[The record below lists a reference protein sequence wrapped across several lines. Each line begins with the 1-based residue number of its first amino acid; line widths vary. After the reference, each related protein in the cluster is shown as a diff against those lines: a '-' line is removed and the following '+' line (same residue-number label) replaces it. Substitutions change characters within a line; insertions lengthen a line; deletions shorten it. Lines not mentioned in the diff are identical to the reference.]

1 MTQETKTVKPA
12 LMGLA
17 AVKVLGPASVDI
29 TGVCCDSRAVKPGF
43 AFAAIRGSAVD
54 GHDFIGGAI
63 RDGATLILAQEEP
76 ALPLPEN
83 VTYAVTVDSRSA
95 LGALSD
101 YFYGFPSR
109 GMKVIGITGTN
120 GKTTTSYLIASALK
134 AAGLPC
140 GRIGTIG
147 HDLLA
152 GKDVEADNTTP
163 ESSDVHKMLGKMAS
177 RGAKYCAMEVS
188 SHALEQGRVDS
199 VRFAVGVFT
208 NLTQDHLDYHGDMES
223 YFTAKAR
230 LFTALG
236 AKRAVINADD
246 PYGARLLMMTPGV
259 IATYGLSQTADFRA
273 ENIRVTVEGTSMT
286 LQTPYGAVDVRSTLV
301 GKHNVY
307 NILAASAAVMPE
319 GVSKG
324 TFADGVAA
332 LTAVPG
338 RFERVTPD
346 GAPFAVIV
354 DYAHTPDAL
363 ENVLKTAR
371 GLLDGEGKLI
381 AVFGCGGDRDKTKRP
396 VMGRVAWTL
405 ADRVIVT
412 SDNPRTENPDEIIRQ
427 ALDGIERKSKP
438 DEALAVEPDRLSAIR
453 VAIKGAGKGDIVM
466 LAGKGHEDYQIV
478 GKTKTHFDDR
488 ETARAFLKE
497 IL

>member
-1 MTQETKTVKPA
+1 MSQIIKTVKPA
-12 LMGLA
+12 LMGLSA
-17 AVKVLGPASVDI
+17 QKVIGPVSVDI
-29 TGVCCDSRAVKPGF
+29 TGVCHDSRNVKPGF
-43 AFAAIRGSAVD
+43 AFAAIAGSDVD
-54 GHDFIGGAI
+54 GHDFIGSAI
-63 RDGATLILAQEEP
+63 KNGATLILAEEEP
-76 ALPLPEN
+76 RQGLPEN
-83 VTYAVTVDSRSA
+83 VSYVVTADSRFA

-109 GMKVIGITGTN
+109 GMKVVGITGTN
-120 GKTTTSYLIASALK
+120 GKTTTSYIIASALK
-134 AAGLPC
+134 AGGLPC

-152 GKDVEADNTTP
+152 GQDVQADNTTP
-163 ESSDVHKMLGKMAS
+163 ESSDVHKLLGQMVLN
-177 RGAKYCAMEVS
+177 GAKYCAMEVS

-199 VRFAVGVFT
+199 VRFAVGIFT

-223 YFTAKAR
+223 YFEAKAR
-230 LFTALG
+230 LFTSLG

-246 PYGARLLMMTPGV
+246 PYGARLLMMTPGTL
-259 IATYGLSQTADFRA
+259 ATYGLSETADFRA

-286 LQTPYGAVDVRSTLV
+286 IRTPYGAFDVRSALV

-307 NILAASAAVMPE
+307 NILAASAAVLPE
-319 GVSKG
+319 GVSKEA
-324 TFADGVAA
+324 FAEGVAA

-346 GAPFAVIV
+346 GAELAVIV

-371 GLLDGEGKLI
+371 GLLNGEGKLI

-396 VMGRVAWTL
+396 LMGRAAWTL

-412 SDNPRTENPDEIIRQ
+412 SDNPRTENPDGIIGQ
-427 ALDGIERKSKP
+427 ILAGIELKDKP
-438 DEALAVEPDRLSAIR
+438 AESLAVEPDRSSAIR
-453 VAIKGAGKGDIVM
+453 MAIKWAGKGDIVM
-466 LAGKGHEDYQIV
+466 IAGKGHEDYQIV
-478 GKTKTHFDDR
+478 GKTKSHFDDR
-488 ETARAFLKE
+488 ETARAFLRE

>member
-1 MTQETKTVKPA
+1 
-12 LMGLA
+12 
-17 AVKVLGPASVDI
+17 
-29 TGVCCDSRAVKPGF
+29 
-43 AFAAIRGSAVD
+43 
-54 GHDFIGGAI
+54 
-63 RDGATLILAQEEP
+63 
-76 ALPLPEN
+76 
-83 VTYAVTVDSRSA
+83 
-95 LGALSD
+95 
-101 YFYGFPSR
+101 
-109 GMKVIGITGTN
+109 
-120 GKTTTSYLIASALK
+120 
-134 AAGLPC
+134 
-140 GRIGTIG
+140 
-147 HDLLA
+147 
-152 GKDVEADNTTP
+152 
-163 ESSDVHKMLGKMAS
+163 
-177 RGAKYCAMEVS
+177 
-188 SHALEQGRVDS
+188 VDS

>member
-1 MTQETKTVKPA
+1 MTQTIKTVKPA

-17 AVKVLGPASVDI
+17 VERVIGPASVDI

-43 AFAAIRGSAVD
+43 AFSAIRGSAVD
-54 GHDFIGGAI
+54 GHDFIEGAI
-63 RDGATLILAQEEP
+63 RNGATLILAEEEP
-76 ALPLPEN
+76 AQAPPTD
-83 VTYAVTVDSRSA
+83 VSYAVTKDSRFA

-109 GMKVIGITGTN
+109 AMKVVGITGTN

-134 AAGLPC
+134 SAGLPC

-152 GKDVEADNTTP
+152 GKELEADNTTP
-163 ESSDVHKMLGKMAS
+163 ESSDVHKMLGQMALN
-177 RGAKYCAMEVS
+177 GGKYCAMEVS

-223 YFTAKAR
+223 YFEAKAR

-246 PYGARLLMMTPGV
+246 PYGARLMMMTPGI
-259 IATYGLSQTADFRA
+259 IATYGLSESADFRA
-273 ENIRVTVEGTSMT
+273 ENIRVTVEGTCMT
-286 LQTPYGAVDVRSTLV
+286 LKTPYGAFDIRSALV
-301 GKHNVY
+301 GRHNVY
-307 NILAASAAVMPE
+307 NILAACAAVMPE
-319 GVSKG
+319 GVGKE
-324 TFADGVAA
+324 TFADGVSA

-371 GLLDGEGKLI
+371 LLLHGAGKLV
-381 AVFGCGGDRDKTKRP
+381 AVFGCGGDRDKAKRP
-396 VMGRVAWTL
+396 VMGRAAWAL

-412 SDNPRTENPDEIIRQ
+412 SDNPRTEDPGEIIKQ
-427 ALDGIERKSKP
+427 ALAGIVRKEKP
-438 DEALAVEPDRLSAIR
+438 DEALTVEPDRLSAIR
-453 VAIKGAGKGDIVM
+453 VAIKGAGKGDIVII
-466 LAGKGHEDYQIV
+466 AGKGHEEYQIV

-488 ETARAFLKE
+488 ETARTFLRE
-497 IL
+497 AL